1 VWSCGQ
7 FRPRVPGTREADSA
21 LGHPGITTPP
31 TAGADRERSES
42 GEVEFSF
49 GFRDLATFYSPT
61 RRRAYECRTC
71 GRAGGTEPIG
81 EVVGVSRETV
91 AADEARPGEMVG
103 TSVQRRE
110 DRRLLTGDARYTDDI
125 QHPRTGYLA
134 LLGSQYAHARI
145 ESIDTGA
152 ASAADEVVAAYTYDD
167 LVEAGLDG
175 TMPAAELD
183 AEDLTRDDEDG
194 DDGEDGADESDDG
207 VSVAR
212 PLLADDRVRY
222 QGQPVAAVVATE
234 RYAAFDALDRI
245 DVDYERLDSV
255 TDLTDAASEDVADD
269 SDAVEAIHEFAPNNV
284 AFEWDTGDREATEEA
299 FDRAAHTVSLDP
311 SNNRVIPTALE
322 PRAAVAQYQPSDEQ
336 LVVELS
342 SQNPHAV
349 QERLSDALELP
360 RHRITVRVPDVGG
373 GFGAKLQPYSGHILA
388 AHCAMDLDRPVKWQA
403 RRTDDFLSMVHARRQ
418 DTEIEAALDDEGR
431 ILGLR
436 GEITA
441 DLGGYPTAGGVGI
454 PRGTAGML
462 CGAYDVDAGH
472 VTVRGVL
479 TNTAPISA
487 YRGAGRPEAAY
498 IIERLANACAR
509 ELDIDPAAFRRRN
522 FIDPDDFP
530 AETALGMEYDSGD
543 YEGALD
549 RALEMVDYD
558 DVREGDASNSTADGR
573 VRGVGLSSYVEICGG
588 WSGDIES
595 GSLRV
600 NADGQV
606 VVATGTQDTGQGHAT
621 TYAQVASDELG
632 IPASDVE
639 VVEGDTDKVTEG
651 GGTAGSRSLPM
662 AGNAVRRASEKIVEK
677 GEAIAAHQLE
687 AAPEDLEFDE
697 GEFRVRGAPER
708 GVSFRAV
715 AEAAYNPG
723 SLPDEME
730 PGLEASTYFEPEGS
744 TAPFGTH
751 VAVVAVDPRT
761 GDVDVERFVAVDDV
775 GPQVNPKLVEGQIV
789 GGIAQGI
796 GQALYE
802 EGVYDESGNLATASL
817 QDYALPKAF
826 DVPDIEWDSTV
837 TPSPN
842 NPLGVKG
849 VGEAGTIGSMA
860 AVVNA
865 AVDALEPLGVDDLD
879 MPLTNERVW
888 TAIEDADRE

>member
-1 VWSCGQ
+1 
-7 FRPRVPGTREADSA
+7 
-21 LGHPGITTPP
+21 
-31 TAGADRERSES
+31 
-42 GEVEFSF
+42 
-49 GFRDLATFYSPT
+49 
-61 RRRAYECRTC
+61 
-71 GRAGGTEPIG
+71 
-81 EVVGVSRETV
+81 VVGVSQETV
-91 AADEARPGEMVG
+91 AADETRPGEMVG

-110 DRRLLTGDARYTDDI
+110 DKRLLTGDARYTDDI

-134 LLGSQYAHARI
+134 LLGSQYAHAEI
-145 ESIDTGA
+145 ESIDTSA
-152 ASAADEVVAAYTYDD
+152 AEAADEVIAVYTYDD
-167 LVEAGLDG
+167 LVDAGLDG

-183 AEDLTRDDEDG
+183 AEDLTRDE
-194 DDGEDGADESDDG
+194 DDGEAAEGEDDADG

-222 QGQPVAAVVATE
+222 QGQPVAAVVAEE

-245 DVDYERLDSV
+245 AVEYDRLDSV
-255 TDLTDAASEDVADD
+255 TDLAAADSSTTDASASKSGDTEP
-269 SDAVEAIHEFAPNNV
+269 IHEFAPDNV
-284 AFEWDTGDREATEEA
+284 AVEWETGDREATDEA
-299 FDRAAHTVSLDP
+299 FERAAHTVSLDP
-311 SNNRVIPTALE
+311 ANNRVIPTALE
-322 PRAAVAQYQPSDEQ
+322 PRAAVAQYQPADEQ

-349 QERLSDALELP
+349 QERLTDALGLP
-360 RHRITVRVPDVGG
+360 RHKIAVRVPDVGG

-388 AHCAMDLDRPVKWQA
+388 AWCAMDLDRPVKWQA

-431 ILGLR
+431 ILALR
-436 GEITA
+436 GAITA

-462 CGAYDVDAGH
+462 CGAYDIEAGH

-498 IIERLANACAR
+498 IVERLANACAR
-509 ELDIDPAAFRRRN
+509 ELDVDPVEFRRRN
-522 FIDPDDFP
+522 FIDTEAFP

-549 RALEMVDYD
+549 RALEMVDYE
-558 DVREGDASNSTADGR
+558 DVRERQERARERDDEDEGGARGDGDDRLVGI
-573 VRGVGLSSYVEICGG
+573 GLSSYVEICGG
-588 WSGDIES
+588 WEGDIES

-632 IPASDVE
+632 IPAGDVE

-662 AGNAVRRASEKIVEK
+662 AGNAVRRAAEKIVEK

-687 AAPEDLEFDE
+687 AAPEDLEFAG

-708 GVSFRAV
+708 AVSFQAV
-715 AEAAYNPG
+715 AEAAYDPG
-723 SLPDEME
+723 SLPDDLD

-751 VAVVAVDPRT
+751 VAVVAVDPAT
-761 GDVDVERFVAVDDV
+761 GEVDIERFVAVDDV
-775 GPQVNPKLVEGQIV
+775 GPQVNPKLVEGQII

-802 EGVYDESGNLATASL
+802 EGLYDESGNLATASL
-817 QDYALPKAF
+817 QDYAIPKSL
-826 DVPDIEWDSTV
+826 DIPDIEWDSTV

-865 AVDALEPLGVDDLD
+865 AIDALEPLGVDDLD

-888 TAIEDADRE
+888 TAIQDAQD